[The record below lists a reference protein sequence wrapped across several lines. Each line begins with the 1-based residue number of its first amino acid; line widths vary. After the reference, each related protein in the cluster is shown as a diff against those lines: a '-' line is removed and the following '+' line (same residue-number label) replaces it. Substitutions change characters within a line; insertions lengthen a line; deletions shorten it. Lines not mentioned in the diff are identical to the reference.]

1 MNWILWNVLVAFGQ
15 VALLI
20 IGLAFLMAA
29 GYGVIGLVVWFKSR
43 HIPIEGQEKR

>member
-20 IGLAFLMAA
+20 IGLAVLMAA
-29 GYGVIGLVVWFKSR
+29 GYGVIFLACWFKARALMGGENGKS
-43 HIPIEGQEKR
+43 